1 MILSLCFL
9 SGPLIFLLNLVPY
22 GIGFGALRLAIGVI
36 VIVRIPVSEAYI
48 IGHSPERHRSTIL
61 GIYYFSGSE
70 GGGVLTPVLGYLI
83 DRLGFYST
91 FTIAGF
97 ALAAVTL
104 ASSVFLLRG
113 RD

>member
-1 MILSLCFL
+1 M
-9 SGPLIFLLNLVPY
+9 
-22 GIGFGALRLAIGVI
+22 
-36 VIVRIPVSEAYI
+36 
-48 IGHSPERHRSTIL
+48 
-61 GIYYFSGSE
+61 E

-83 DRLGFYST
+83 DRLGFYSG
-91 FTIAGF
+91 FTIVGF